1 MLNEQI
7 ERIEN
12 LISVCMTSDDKIAE
26 FLGIPVD
33 ELLDEGALVMLT
45 KAINDIVDKTE
56 EGFEYFWHR
65 LSKMEP
71 GPLKM
76 TLVQILAFTSRFD
89 KMKECLDNAEE
100 YGIKGDTTSID
111 AIMIRLAQSS
121 NYKSFVKE
129 LISDKSKLEKYY
141 ENFSEIYVVPLLIA
155 IGDTTYIDSFI
166 RKNAKEQAKYEDA
179 DSESIDKTSFYGIQS
194 SDYVKII
201 GKTKNLEYIKK
212 CYLDQELCDLLRLS
226 DDDRLEL
233 AFATNDSRIITECI
247 QRSRNVS
254 GQSDLMNY
262 LGKISNKA
270 LLLDIITNPEKYG
283 VDSAYIPKLIN
294 RAKIPVDELKE
305 IPFFDSDEGKVALAL
320 YSNDS
325 SIYESN
331 YKMAER
337 KISLPEDMTIGIEI
351 ECTGVYSHLIH
362 NTKAL
367 GSWKAKNDCS
377 IRNNDGEPIGIEVVS
392 EVLTGNTEE
401 TTKKIVAAMETL
413 KAMGQ
418 YSNVSC
424 GGHVHIGAHTL
435 KSEQAYR
442 NLLELWANNEKI
454 LLLICNE
461 AGELPRETIF
471 EYASPVSKE
480 LEEND
485 AFVQLNE
492 ENDLDKFKDK
502 LVTEQ
507 RSRYKCIN
515 FKNICFGG
523 INTVEFRGSNE
534 PKTALGMIDNIN
546 LYGGLVK
553 VSQELAEIQAKE
565 PGNRTPE
572 EKEKLAIFDRLG
584 TDENL
589 LEAERAE
596 LLIQLVIEDEKL
608 RPVYRNRYKV
618 NRELLNQHPLLENMM
633 DQDMSHTLIRYSD
646 KNSIGKAVFVGENP
660 ITGEEM
666 ESVNG
671 LINAAIRTDPNCE
684 FPNGH

>member
-1 MLNEQI
+1 M
-7 ERIEN
+7 
-12 LISVCMTSDDKIAE
+12 
-26 FLGIPVD
+26 
-33 ELLDEGALVMLT
+33 
-45 KAINDIVDKTE
+45 
-56 EGFEYFWHR
+56 
-65 LSKMEP
+65 
-71 GPLKM
+71 
-76 TLVQILAFTSRFD
+76 
-89 KMKECLDNAEE
+89 
-100 YGIKGDTTSID
+100 
-111 AIMIRLAQSS
+111 
-121 NYKSFVKE
+121 
-129 LISDKSKLEKYY
+129 
-141 ENFSEIYVVPLLIA
+141 
-155 IGDTTYIDSFI
+155 
-166 RKNAKEQAKYEDA
+166 
-179 DSESIDKTSFYGIQS
+179 
-194 SDYVKII
+194 
-201 GKTKNLEYIKK
+201 
-212 CYLDQELCDLLRLS
+212 
-226 DDDRLEL
+226 
-233 AFATNDSRIITECI
+233 
-247 QRSRNVS
+247 
-254 GQSDLMNY
+254 
-262 LGKISNKA
+262 
-270 LLLDIITNPEKYG
+270 
-283 VDSAYIPKLIN
+283 
-294 RAKIPVDELKE
+294 
-305 IPFFDSDEGKVALAL
+305 
-320 YSNDS
+320 
-325 SIYESN
+325 
-331 YKMAER
+331 
-337 KISLPEDMTIGIEI
+337 
-351 ECTGVYSHLIH
+351 
-362 NTKAL
+362 
-367 GSWKAKNDCS
+367 
-377 IRNNDGEPIGIEVVS
+377 
-392 EVLTGNTEE
+392 
-401 TTKKIVAAMETL
+401 
-413 KAMGQ
+413 
-418 YSNVSC
+418 
-424 GGHVHIGAHTL
+424 
-435 KSEQAYR
+435 
-442 NLLELWANNEKI
+442 
-454 LLLICNE
+454 
-461 AGELPRETIF
+461 PRETIF

-502 LVTEQ
+502 LVKEQ

-618 NRELLNQHPLLENMM
+618 NRELLNQHPSLENMM